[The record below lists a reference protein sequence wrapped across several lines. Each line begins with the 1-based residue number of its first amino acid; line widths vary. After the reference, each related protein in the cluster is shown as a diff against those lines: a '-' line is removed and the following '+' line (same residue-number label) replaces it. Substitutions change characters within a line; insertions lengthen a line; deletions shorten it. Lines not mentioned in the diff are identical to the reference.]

1 MYQKSVIFVTIGIF
15 YIGFKFQPYVP
26 NGCHNVL
33 MSINLNDIAILD
45 VRSVDYCCV
54 ITGIDKSEVIYL
66 LQNAD
71 LTKKRGMLKKL
82 KKNNLVPHRKWVKKL
97 CFMILKLKNINFTNT
112 KTLLQLAIKIII
124 RC

>member
-45 VRSVDYCCV
+45 IRSVDYCCV
-54 ITGIDKSEVIYL
+54 INGIDKSEVIYL

-82 KKNNLVPHRKWVKKL
+82 KKKQLSTTQKMGKK
-97 CFMILKLKNINFTNT
+97 IVS
-112 KTLLQLAIKIII
+112 
-124 RC
+124 